1 MLSVRQIDKR
11 APSARSGNAVLRTS
25 VALAALLFV
34 APVSAQDQQEKQEQK
49 PVSSHETAPVT
60 AQETIVVL
68 GDSNTGG
75 YGVGPQDSYPARLAN
90 KLQGYGRPVQ
100 VVNAGVFGDTLGGM
114 ASRVDT
120 SVPLGTKLVIVQGGY
135 NDLKQ
140 GVPAEESAA
149 NLEAILA
156 KVHARQARAVV
167 CGFFDE
173 NWDALGR
180 KLAARYGDT
189 FVPGNTCYDPNYAGP
204 DGLHMTAEG
213 HEVVASRLA
222 RVVEPAAQH

>member
-1 MLSVRQIDKR
+1 MLSVPQIDKR
-11 APSARSGNAVLRTS
+11 APSARSGNTALRMS

-34 APVSAQDQQEKQEQK
+34 APVSAQEQEKQEQK
-49 PVSSHETAPVT
+49 PLSSHETAPVT
-60 AQETIVVL
+60 AQDTIVVL

-75 YGVGPQDSYPARLAN
+75 FGVGPQDSYPARLAN

-120 SVPLGTKLVIVQGGY
+120 SVPFGTKLVIVQGGY
-135 NDLKQ
+135 NDLKR

-156 KVHARQARAVV
+156 KVHARHAKAVV
-167 CGFFDE
+167 CGFFNE